1 MYEVSNL
8 AANIRIHRKA
18 LGITQTELA
27 KKLFISTQSISKW
40 ETGLSFPDVEN
51 LCLLASALSVS
62 MDDLLG
68 SRKGNDEHTLIAID
82 GGGTKTEFLLYCES
96 GEILSRVVLKGTNPN
111 VCGVEN
117 ACAVLRE
124 GIDALLRVCPTAS
137 VIYAGIAG
145 CGLCE
150 TRDAI
155 SAFLS
160 STYMTIS
167 KIQVSTDILN
177 VIYTSEKSDNCI
189 AVISGTGS
197 AVYAKCH
204 DTMHR
209 IGGWGYL
216 FDQGGSAYDIGHDGL
231 VAALAEN
238 DGIGESTAITKIIE
252 RALGAPVP
260 DKLSQIYNGGNE
272 YVASFAKCVFE
283 AYEMGDKIAARIIE
297 NSAERLACLI
307 NRAMKEYSYDG
318 NVILAGGLIK
328 AQADIMIPL
337 IRAKLPKR
345 ATLHLAALPQILG
358 AAIGGVKTFGG
369 YTYAMRER
377 LLLEYAKI
385 TASATKQPN

>member
-8 AANIRIHRKA
+8 AANMKIYRKA
-18 LGITQTELA
+18 LGITQSELA
-27 KKLFISTQSISKW
+27 KKLYISTQSISKW
-40 ETGLSFPDVEN
+40 ETGLSFPDVRN

-62 MDDLLG
+62 IDDLLG
-68 SRKGNDEHTLIAID
+68 SHTSKDEYTLIAID
-82 GGGTKTEFLLYCES
+82 GGGTKTEFLLYRES
-96 GEILSRVVLKGTNPN
+96 GEILSRIILKGINPN

-124 GIDALLRVCPTAS
+124 GIDTLLRACPTVSA
-137 VIYAGIAG
+137 IYAGIAG
-145 CGLCE
+145 CGLKE
-150 TRDAI
+150 NRDAL

-177 VIYTSEKSDNCI
+177 VIYTSEKSENCI
-189 AVISGTGS
+189 AAISGTGS

-204 DTMHR
+204 DTLHR

-238 DGIGESTAITKIIE
+238 DGIGEHTAITNIIE
-252 RALGAPVP
+252 RALGTSVS
-260 DKLSQIYNGGNE
+260 DNLTQIYKGGNE
-272 YVASFAKCVFE
+272 YVASFAKYVFA
-283 AYEMGDKIAARIIE
+283 AYGEGDKIAAQIIV

-307 NRAMKEYSYDG
+307 NRAIKEYGCDG
-318 NVILAGGLIK
+318 NVILAGGLIE
-328 AQADIMIPL
+328 AQADILMPL

-345 ATLHLAALPQILG
+345 ASLNLAAFPQILG
-358 AAIGGVKTFGG
+358 AAIGAVKTFGG
-369 YTYAMRER
+369 YTCAMRER
-377 LLLEYAKI
+377 LIFEYTRI
-385 TASATKQPN
+385 TAPEMK